1 MKRITT
7 SVLILTV
14 RGGLAAMIIGGM
26 LSLSPST
33 SAQSNEAAPH
43 CVRVGGTI
51 MTNFIATGTT
61 LGTATGDLKGAISAT
76 VTPGPG
82 GTFLVQHHWVTEAG
96 DDIFFEPA
104 TAMATPIAGN
114 IFGVT
119 YDQINVTGGSGKF
132 DGATG
137 VLTAFGAA
145 DFGRGQTVFRYSGQ
159 ICFKAPGKP

>member
-7 SVLILTV
+7 AVLFLTV
-14 RGGLAAMIIGGM
+14 RGGLAAMIISG
-26 LSLSPST
+26 LLLLSPAT
-33 SAQSNEAAPH
+33 SAQSNEATPH
-43 CVRVGGTI
+43 CVQVGGTV
-51 MTNFIATGTT
+51 MTNFIAMGTT

-76 VTPGPG
+76 VTPGPA
-82 GTFLVQHHWVTEAG
+82 GTFLLLHHWVTEAG
-96 DDIFFEPA
+96 DDIAFEPA

-119 YDQINVTGGSGKF
+119 YDHINVTGGSGKF

-145 DFGRGQTVFRYSGQ
+145 DFGRGQTVFRYSGE